1 MQNFAAGDELGLEN
15 PDHSKKRVQNFAAEE
30 ELGFEYH
37 EHSMKRGKNF
47 PQKRNC
53 RIMSTARNEC
63 KVLPLQKNQG
73 LENHE
78 HSTKNCGKRE
88 IRVWRI
94 MSTVRNER
102 RICRIGETR
111 VWRIPS
117 IAGTERNI
125 AAEEELGIGG
135 SRAQHETSAKVLR
148 LTRN

>member
-1 MQNFAAGDELGLEN
+1 LDN
-15 PDHSKKRVQNFAAEE
+15 
-30 ELGFEYH
+30 H

-47 PQKRNC
+47 PQKRNR

-94 MSTVRNER
+94 MSTIRNER

-111 VWRIPS
+111 GWRIPS
-117 IAGTERNI
+117 IVGTERKI
-125 AAEEELGIGG
+125 AAEEKLGIGG
-135 SRAQHETSAKVLR
+135 SRAQHETSAIFLP